1 LSSAQSDDALE
12 REIRHAR
19 IEIARLRG
27 VAARADE
34 RRREAE
40 LLLEAAREQNHRYI
54 GQIVALR
61 NTISW
66 KLTRPI
72 RAVRQSHFS
81 ITRR

>member
-1 LSSAQSDDALE
+1 MSSAQSDDALE
-12 REIRHAR
+12 REIRQAR

-40 LLLEAAREQNHRYI
+40 LLLEAEKAQNHRYA

-72 RAVRQSHFS
+72 RAIRQSHFS
-81 ITRR
+81 LTRR